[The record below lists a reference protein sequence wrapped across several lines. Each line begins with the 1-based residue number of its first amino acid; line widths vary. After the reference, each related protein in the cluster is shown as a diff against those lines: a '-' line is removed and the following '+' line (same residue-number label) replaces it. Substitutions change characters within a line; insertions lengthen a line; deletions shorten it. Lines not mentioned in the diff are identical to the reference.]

1 MSLTIWL
8 AFVLASSVML
18 MIPGPTI
25 ILVITRSITYGKKSV
40 LAIMATSAILF
51 NLFKWLGA
59 VYLIYLGLS
68 MWRQKPTAHTINQTP
83 INNKQSRRV
92 LFHQS
97 LVVTALNPKSI
108 AFFVAFFPQFIQ
120 FNSALV
126 PQLFILG
133 ATFLLLATL
142 NAVLYAIFAGLFK
155 SRLQH
160 SSVQRWFTRVGGA
173 ALVGAG
179 LITVTLKRN
188 A

>member
-40 LAIMATSAILF
+40 LPLALGVLCGDFIAMTASLLGLGAIMATSAILF

-108 AFFVAFFPQFIQ
+108 AFLSLFFRSL
-120 FNSALV
+120 FNSIV
-126 PQLFILG
+126 
-133 ATFLLLATL
+133 
-142 NAVLYAIFAGLFK
+142 
-155 SRLQH
+155 H
-160 SSVQRWFTRVGGA
+160 WC
-173 ALVGAG
+173 
-179 LITVTLKRN
+179 RN
-188 A
+188 YSF